1 MAIAYRTHSSDE
13 YYVSPTVSLAKLS
26 GTAEGDVLLACF
38 VMNYV
43 LPTLDTLPTGWTII
57 AQDSLNTSPVGVLW
71 VAKKIATASEPANY
85 DFGFSNNFNG
95 HASLVAYSGG
105 EDVSIVGTAAWADP
119 ADSTSPYSADAAS
132 VTVPD
137 NSSLLLFLGVASR
150 DAYETF
156 TWTEPSGFT
165 ERFEAGESWEY
176 LSLTIA
182 EKSVNSG
189 SSGAVSGSCSGAGT
203 ARTLGLLIA
212 IAPEGGASTIQG
224 SGYADLPLVASLQ
237 MDTSPVSIPVGN
249 TYNRVLTIRDQSGT
263 GLRYLTSV
271 PASTDTDVATVSQL
285 AATDANGQ
293 ATVRVTS
300 VGTGTANVHAALDG
314 VQSQPFTVTGV
325 YVGPAGEITG
335 VQMSVEPATVM
346 ISGSAQFAAS
356 VVGTGFFDPAIT
368 WSVQSGGGSIS
379 VAGLYTAPGSVG
391 SAVIR
396 AASSQVLTIY
406 DEATIQIVDSPPPGP
421 PTIDPVP
428 NVSPR
433 TLSGTAE
440 PGASIDLLI
449 DGATHGAV
457 DVADGGGIW
466 SCVLDSGTG
475 THTLQA
481 RQTTGTGTSVWSDEV
496 TFTLGAV
503 TSVVLRY
510 RGRTLGD
517 TAIDYWVIS
526 SADVVIAAGAS
537 VTDANGVLRLILP
550 SEYAGQKVNVVL
562 NNLGSDM
569 STVGRIQHQQVVIAQ

>member
-13 YYVSPTVSLAKLS
+13 YYLSPTVSLAKLS

-137 NSSLLLFLGVASR
+137 NSSLLLFLGVASKNQ
-150 DAYETF
+150 YEAF
-156 TWTEPSGFT
+156 EWTAPSGFT
-165 ERFEAGESWEY
+165 ERFEAGQSWEIC
-176 LSLTIA
+176 SLTLA

-271 PASTDTDVATVSQL
+271 PGSTNTDVATVSQL
-285 AATDANGQ
+285 AQTDANGQ
-293 ATVRVTS
+293 ATVRVTCM
-300 VGTGTANVHAALDG
+300 GIGTAQISAQLDG

-325 YVGPAGEITG
+325 YVGPHSGRLTVAPASATVVAGET
-335 VQMSVEPATVM
+335 ETFTAM
-346 ISGSAQFAAS
+346 IDGQPVAVSW
-356 VVGTGFFDPAIT
+356 VVPL
-368 WSVQSGGGSIS
+368 GGGSITQ
-379 VAGLYTAPGSVG
+379 AGVYTAPIGAG
-391 SAVIR
+391 SATVR
-396 AASSQVLTIY
+396 AVLI
-406 DEATIQIVDSPPPGP
+406 ADS
-421 PTIDPVP
+421 
-428 NVSPR
+428 
-433 TLSGTAE
+433 
-440 PGASIDLLI
+440 
-449 DGATHGAV
+449 AV
-457 DVADGGGIW
+457 YTDA
-466 SCVLDSGTG
+466 
-475 THTLQA
+475 
-481 RQTTGTGTSVWSDEV
+481 
-496 TFTLGAV
+496 AV
-503 TSVVLRY
+503 TI
-510 RGRTLGD
+510 
-517 TAIDYWVIS
+517 TAPGTY
-526 SADVVIAAGAS
+526 GTAS
-537 VTDANGVLRLILP
+537 VTWAGAANLTLDYFVFDRYDALIASGSAAFDSTGSADLRVPVEYIGDPVLVAVNNLDFDM
-550 SEYAGQKVNVVL
+550 ATAGKVHGQKVVTVV
-562 NNLGSDM
+562 
-569 STVGRIQHQQVVIAQ
+569 